1 MIRRTRDAVPSR
13 VRFERLALALLVHGP
28 TAATIRAVRP
38 LAYSALALETRNLL
52 REHEFTEAEIAQL
65 MGIHPRGCPC
75 WQCVKALHQAVYRA
89 RYGRQQSTG

>member
-1 MIRRTRDAVPSR
+1 MIRRIRDGVSDR
-13 VRFERLALALLVHGP
+13 LLLERLALALLVHGP

-38 LAYSALALETRNLL
+38 LAYSPLALEARNLL

-75 WQCVKALHQAVYRA
+75 WRCVRALHQAVYRA
-89 RYGRQQSTG
+89 RYGRRRSTV